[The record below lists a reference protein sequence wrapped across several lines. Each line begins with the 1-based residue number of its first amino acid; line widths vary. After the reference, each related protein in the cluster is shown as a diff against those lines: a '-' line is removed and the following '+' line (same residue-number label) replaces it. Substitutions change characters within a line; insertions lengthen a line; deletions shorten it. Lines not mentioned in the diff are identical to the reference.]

1 MGVSL
6 WIKTL
11 GTISGMVGPGS
22 GNVWERR
29 QYLMSKTRL
38 TAFLAVFL
46 VAIASFVV
54 AGCGSSSSTTTGSET
69 TAETSEGGGEEA
81 AGGGGEEAASG
92 GGEKLTVGSDIPY
105 PPFEFGKPGSYTGF
119 DVDLMDAIGEE
130 IGREPEFI
138 KSSFETIFRDVA
150 QGKFEAVMSA
160 ATITE
165 EREKVVSFSLPYYLS
180 EQAIVVAEGSSI
192 KGLADLK
199 GKIVAA
205 QQGTTGLELG
215 KEKAE
220 AAELRPYPEG
230 PTAINALKAGTV
242 EAVIIDDPVAVK
254 ATEELSGIEIA
265 EKVET
270 DETYGIAFAK
280 GSTEL
285 LEQINEGLKK
295 TIENGKYAKVYE
307 KWFHEAPPL
316 PGLEKAIKE
325 AESK

>member
-1 MGVSL
+1 LS
-6 WIKTL
+6 
-11 GTISGMVGPGS
+11 
-22 GNVWERR
+22 
-29 QYLMSKTRL
+29 SKTRFA
-38 TAFLAVFL
+38 AFLAVL
-46 VAIASFVV
+46 LVGAVAIVV
-54 AGCGSSSSTTTGSET
+54 AGCGGGGSSSSKTTGEES
-69 TAETSEGGGEEA
+69 GG
-81 AGGGGEEAASG
+81 SG

-105 PPFEFGKPGSYTGF
+105 PPFEQGKKGEYTGF
-119 DVDLMDAIGEE
+119 DVNLMEAIGEE

-138 KSSFETIFRDVA
+138 DSSFETIFRDVA

-160 ATITE
+160 ATITP

-192 KGLADLK
+192 TGLSDLK
-199 GKIVAA
+199 GKVVAA
-205 QQGTTGLELG
+205 QQGTTGLALG

-220 AAELRPYPEG
+220 ASELRPYPEG
-230 PTAINALKAGTV
+230 PDAINALKAGTV

-254 ATEELSGIEIA
+254 ATEELGGIEIA

-270 DETYGIAFAK
+270 DETYGIAVAQE
-280 GSTEL
+280 STEL

-307 KWFHEAPPL
+307 QWFHEEPPL
-316 PGLEKAIKE
+316 KGLEKAIEE